1 MSLSIVRRW
10 LVAVLF
16 VLPSLLSAAQA
27 ADPTDIP
34 SKKYEKDPLRW
45 YDAKDLYV
53 EGRGWNDVKD
63 YYDRLPAK
71 AEGVVRPP
79 VWNLALSSSGMNVRF
94 FADTTTIAVRWKLRK
109 PALGMPHMAP
119 TGVSGV
125 DLYGRLDDGTWRWI
139 AIGRPT
145 GEDNNAT
152 LVSALP
158 PGRREYRIYLPLYN
172 GVSSVEI
179 GLPTDAK
186 PERIDVDKLPKPI
199 VFYGTS
205 IMQGA
210 CASRTGMAQSSI
222 IGRRL
227 DMPVINL
234 GFSGNG
240 QMEPEVAKLLAEL
253 DPAVYVLDALPNC
266 VAEMV
271 KERTEPLVKTIRAAH
286 PNTPIILVEDRTYA
300 NAVWVKTAMERN
312 LTSRAEY
319 KAAYDRLLSAGV
331 TGLTYVTGDQLLSA
345 DGEATVDASHPTDL
359 GFVQYADV
367 LTPVLKKVLAK

>member
-1 MSLSIVRRW
+1 MSSSLARRSF
-10 LVAVLF
+10 LAVLCACS
-16 VLPSLLSAAQA
+16 LPVVAGGAAE
-27 ADPTDIP
+27 IP
-34 SKKYEKDPLRW
+34 SKNYDKDPLRW

-79 VWNLALSSSGMNVRF
+79 VWNLALSSAGMNVRF

-109 PALGMPHMAP
+109 PSLGMPHMAP

-139 AIGRPT
+139 AIGKPT
-145 GEDNNAT
+145 GEENNAT

-179 GLPTDAK
+179 GLPAAAK
-186 PERIDVDKLPKPI
+186 LERIDAAKLPKPV

-240 QMEPEVAKLLAEL
+240 KMEPEMAKLLAEL
-253 DPAVYVLDALPNC
+253 DASVFVLDALPNC
-266 VAEMV
+266 AAEEV
-271 KERTEPLVKTIRAAH
+271 KERTEPLVKAIRAAH

-300 NAVWVKTAMERN
+300 DAIWLKSKLERN
-312 LTSRAEY
+312 LTSRTEY
-319 KAAYDRLLSAGV
+319 KAAYERLLSAGV

-367 LTPVLKKVLAK
+367 LTPIIKQALAK